1 LTSGDAAHDGNRQT
15 KSIEDGDL
23 VVDDGREICY
33 RLVALR
39 VVSGMISN
47 VSASHA
53 PGVIRR

>member
-1 LTSGDAAHDGNRQT
+1 LTSGDAAHDGVGHP